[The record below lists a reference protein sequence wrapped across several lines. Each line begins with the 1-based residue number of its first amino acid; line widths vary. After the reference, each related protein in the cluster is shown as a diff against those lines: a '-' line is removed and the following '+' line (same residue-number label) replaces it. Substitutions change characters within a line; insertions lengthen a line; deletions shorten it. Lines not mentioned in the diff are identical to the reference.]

1 MQIRSIVQGFFYGN
15 YFYGLCAVALSIEAT
30 LQQVYPL
37 ASPDYYLAIFA
48 LTTWYYTLPY
58 VKGDESSGKDPRS
71 KWYQQHRAWVRCSQ
85 RVLLLICCAYALYFL
100 FRYAGAMLQM
110 SSTQWGLALSVPF
123 LGLAYYG
130 ISFNEQYNLRKIG
143 LLKPFVIG
151 FCWAAICTIYPILWH
166 KITHQEA
173 GALSGIGYRLF
184 IKNLMYIALIGIMF
198 DIKDY
203 ATDAKQ
209 QLNTI
214 VVQRGLRNTLYNVLL
229 PLSIVGLA
237 TFWIYGFTHDFSAM
251 KIGLNTLPF
260 IAMFFAVQALKKR
273 RSILYYLVII
283 DGLLLVKAICG
294 SIGMIYF

>member
-1 MQIRSIVQGFFYGN
+1 MQVRAITQGFFYGN

-37 ASPDYYLAIFA
+37 ASLDYYLAIFA
-48 LTTWYYTLPY
+48 LTTWFYTLPY
-58 VKGDESSGKDPRS
+58 VKGGESAGKDPRAV
-71 KWYQQHRAWVRCSQ
+71 WYQQHHFWVLGSQ
-85 RVLLLICCAYALYFL
+85 RALLLVCCTYALYFL
-100 FRYAGAMLQM
+100 IRYGPAMLQM
-110 SSTQWGLALSVPF
+110 SSLQWGLVLLVPI

-143 LLKPFVIG
+143 LLKPFIIG
-151 FCWAAICTIYPILWH
+151 FCWATICTIYPILWH
-166 KITHQEA
+166 KITCLEA
-173 GALSGIGYRLF
+173 GGLSGVGYRLF

-229 PLSIVGLA
+229 PLCIVGLT

-260 IAMFFAVQALKKR
+260 ITMFLAVQALKKR
-273 RSILYYLVII
+273 RSILYYLVVI

-294 SIGMIYF
+294 SIAMIYF

>member
-15 YFYGLCAVALSIEAT
+15 YFYGVCAVALSIEAT

-37 ASPDYYLAIFA
+37 ATPDYYLAVFA

-58 VKGDESSGKDPRS
+58 VKEGEGPEKDLRAQ
-71 KWYQQHRAWVRCSQ
+71 WYQKNLKGVKASQ
-85 RVLLLICCAYALYFL
+85 RILLVICCAYAVYFL
-100 FRYAGAMLQM
+100 FRYGTAMLQM
-110 SSTQWGLALSVPF
+110 SALQWALALSVPF
-123 LGLAYYG
+123 LGLCYYG

-143 LLKPFVIG
+143 VLKPFIIG
-151 FCWAAICTIYPILWH
+151 FCWAGICTLYPILWH

-173 GALSGIGYRLF
+173 GGLNGVGYRLF
-184 IKNLMYIALIGIMF
+184 LKNLMYVALLGIMF

-203 ATDAKQ
+203 ATDAKHR
-209 QLNTI
+209 LKTF

-237 TFWIYGFTHDFSAM
+237 TFWLYGFTHDFSAM

-260 IAMFFAVQALKKR
+260 IAMFLAVQALKKR
-273 RSILYYLVII
+273 RSTLYYLVVI

-294 SIGMIYF
+294 SIAMIYF

>member
-37 ASPDYYLAIFA
+37 ASLDYYLAIFA

-58 VKGDESSGKDPRS
+58 VKGEEGIVKDLRAS
-71 KWYQQHRAWVRCSQ
+71 WYQRHRNWVRGSQ
-85 RVLLLICCAYALYFL
+85 HAFLLICCGYALYFL
-100 FRYAGAMLQM
+100 LRYGTLMLRM
-110 SSTQWGLALSVPF
+110 SGGQWVLALSVPF

-130 ISFNEQYNLRKIG
+130 ISFSEQYNLRKIG
-143 LLKPFVIG
+143 VLKPFVIG

-166 KITHQEA
+166 KITHQET
-173 GALSGIGYRLF
+173 GSLNGVGYRLF
-184 IKNLMYIALIGIMF
+184 LKNLMYVALIGIMF

-209 QLNTI
+209 RLKTF
-214 VVQRGLRNTLYNVLL
+214 VVQGGLRNTLYNVLL

-251 KIGLNTLPF
+251 KISLNTLPF
-260 IAMFFAVQALKKR
+260 IAMFWAVQALKKR
-273 RSILYYLVII
+273 RSILYYLVVI
-283 DGLLLVKAICG
+283 DGLLLIKAICG
-294 SIGMIYF
+294 SIAMIYF